1 MSVADRAGYQL
12 VQIRPAGYV
21 HADAVTDLADSVFY
35 ALKRL
40 GVAVRRDGETRAE
53 DRQIVFGAHLIGM
66 SPDATPA
73 SSADLAIAPG
83 AIVYNT
89 EQVTDESLWL
99 SGGYMRLLRSHP
111 VWDYS
116 ERNVA
121 RLRTLGVE
129 DIRHVP
135 VGFVPEL
142 TRVAAVAEDIDVL
155 FYGSVNARRQS
166 VLEELV
172 RRGLKVVHLF
182 GKYGIER
189 DAVIARAKVVLSMH
203 FYESKILEIVRVSYL
218 LNNFK
223 AVIAECGADTEV
235 DPELRDAIVG
245 VPYEG
250 LIDACVALVADD
262 AARRRLG
269 QRAFRVFSARRL
281 ETTLAAT
288 LELAWNPVPPPVALP
303 TTLHIGSGKD
313 FRSDHFN
320 VDVNP
325 AWNPDAVLDMSSP
338 SLVGSRV
345 STSRFGPVEIPE
357 GYFETII
364 ANDVLEHI
372 GDLTVAMTNCLRLL
386 RPGGVFQISVPYDL
400 GLGAWQDPTHLRA
413 FNENSWLYY
422 TDWHWYLG
430 WMEARFDRVS
440 LEFQLSTFGIELARA
455 PKALDEILRTPR
467 AVDSMR
473 VGLRKR
479 YLQEPERRAAAAR
492 QPGATEGHARG

>member
-1 MSVADRAGYQL
+1 M
-12 VQIRPAGYV
+12 QIRPAGYV
-21 HADAVTDLADSVFY
+21 HADAVTDLADAVFY
-35 ALKRL
+35 ALRRL
-40 GVAVRRDGETRAE
+40 GVPVRRDGESSAHE
-53 DRQIVFGAHLIGM
+53 RQIVFGAHLIGV
-66 SPDATPA
+66 SQDA
-73 SSADLAIAPG
+73 AIAPG
-83 AIVYNT
+83 AIIYNT

-99 SGGYMRLLRSHP
+99 GSGYMALLRSHP

-116 ERNVA
+116 ERNVV
-121 RLRTLGVE
+121 RLLKLEVA
-129 DIRHVP
+129 DVRHVP

-142 TRVAAVAEDIDVL
+142 ARLAAVALDIDVL
-155 FYGSVNARRQS
+155 FYGSINPRRQY
-166 VLEELV
+166 VLDELV

-182 GKYGIER
+182 GKYGTER

-223 AVIAECGADTEV
+223 AVIAECGPETEV
-235 DPELRDAIVG
+235 DPELRDAIMG

-250 LIDACVALVADD
+250 LVEACVALVADD
-262 AARRRLG
+262 AARCVLAERG
-269 QRAFRVFSARRL
+269 FKIYSSRRL
-281 ETTLAAT
+281 EATLAAT
-288 LELAWNPVPPPVALP
+288 LGLAGEPLPLHCALP
-303 TTLHIGSGKD
+303 STLHIGSGKD

-320 VDVNP
+320 VDINP
-325 AWNPDAVLDMSSP
+325 AWNPDAVLDMSST
-338 SLVGSRV
+338 SLVGSRFE
-345 STSRFGPVEIPE
+345 TRRFGAVDIPE
-357 GYFETII
+357 GYFETLI

-372 GDLTVAMTNCLRLL
+372 GDLPAAMTNCLRLL

-430 WMEARFDRVS
+430 WMDARFDRVS
-440 LEFQLSTFGIELARA
+440 LEFQLSAFGSELA
-455 PKALDEILRTPR
+455 KAAKPLEEILRTPR

-473 VGLRKR
+473 VVLRKR

-492 QPGATEGHARG
+492 QPGATEGHAL